1 MAELAATELG
11 VDGHLVI
18 KTLVMEN
25 EKGAPLIIMMHG
37 DREVDTKALAKAIG
51 AKSVAPCDP
60 KTANR
65 HTGYLVGG
73 ISPFGMRRPLP
84 TYIEES
90 ILELPRILINA
101 GKRGLLV
108 EISPQDLLRV
118 LNPKRV
124 KVAKEKG
131 GQDGE
136 K

>member
-1 MAELAATELG
+1 M
-11 VDGHLVI
+11 
-18 KTLVMEN
+18 
-25 EKGAPLIIMMHG
+25 
-37 DREVDTKALAKAIG
+37 
-51 AKSVAPCDP
+51 
-60 KTANR
+60 
-65 HTGYLVGG
+65 GG